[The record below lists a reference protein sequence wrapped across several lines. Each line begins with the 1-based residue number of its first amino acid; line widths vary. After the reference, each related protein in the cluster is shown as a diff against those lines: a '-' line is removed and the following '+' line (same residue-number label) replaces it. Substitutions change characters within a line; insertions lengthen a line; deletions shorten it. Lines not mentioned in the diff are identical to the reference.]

1 MKSVSNKNYLL
12 TWIEKQQ
19 SWGRY
24 TFNLEQVKQEFS
36 GISEAAI
43 LLALS
48 RLSGKSRIVSIY
60 KGFYLIVPPEYSA
73 KGVLP
78 PVQFIDDLM
87 NFIGKPYYVGLL
99 SAAALHGA
107 AHQQPQ
113 EYFVVTST
121 KQISTQKKGI
131 KINYFTKKKIPVDLL
146 VNIKTQTGYIKV
158 SSPELTA
165 ADLVYYQNR
174 VGGINRVC
182 TIINELSEAIYPDK
196 ITRELIDTLSVPTI
210 QRLGFVFEKIVA
222 QPELAK
228 KLYNLTKD
236 RKNKFFLQPLK
247 TGGERTGFEKDRK
260 WKIIINEDIEIDE

>member
-1 MKSVSNKNYLL
+1 MKRVKNKNYLL

-24 TFNLEQVKQEFS
+24 TFSLDQVKQEFS
-36 GISEAAI
+36 EISEAGI

-48 RLSGKSRIVSIY
+48 RLSKKARIISIY

-73 KGVLP
+73 KGILP

-131 KINYFTKKKIPVDLL
+131 KINYFTKKKILD
-146 VNIKTQTGYIKV
+146 NILDKMKTQTGYVKV
-158 SSPELTA
+158 STPELTA
-165 ADLVYYQNR
+165 ADLVYYHNR

-182 TIINELSEAIYPDK
+182 TVINELSEAINPEKLTSD
-196 ITRELIDTLSVPTI
+196 LIETLSVTTI
-210 QRLGFVFEKIVA
+210 QRLGFVFERIVK
-222 QPELAK
+222 QPELAQ
-228 KLYNLTKD
+228 KLYRLTLDQKI
-236 RKNKFFLQPLK
+236 KFFMQPLK
-247 TGGERTGFEKDRK
+247 AGGKRTGFEKDEK
-260 WKIIINEDIEIDE
+260 WKIIINADIEIDE